1 MMRHDAEKL
10 LGGYAAGILTAAEKT
25 ALFSTALEHQELFEA
40 LADEEALRELLA
52 DPEARRHLLALL
64 GDAKAAKPIRLWR
77 RPAVL
82 GLAASLLAMV
92 TTSVLLWQ
100 RENPVPSAP
109 VADESTPA
117 PKPGPPARL
126 AEDSLQEKVVAPGT
140 TPASVPPSAQTQGNV
155 RGAATA
161 PALVAQPASRPGAEA
176 EAFANASRELKAEA
190 APEHRYEAKK
200 RAADRPQAPT
210 VVEVVSAAASAD
222 KTRPAPRL
230 AKDSLEQLPRQQAAA
245 ADAALPSGVALG
257 GVQASAKASATQAK
271 RDLHILPPPTH
282 VLEHLEHGTVRLTVT
297 WASGNHLYVLKRGV
311 SGTAL
316 LAPVKSVPNK
326 AGATQSTFE
335 FPLGAKDHVN
345 LYLLPQPAAD
355 PKNLPAE
362 GEFEGH
368 RLRVL

>member
-25 ALFSTALEHQELFEA
+25 ALFSAALEHQELFEA

-210 VVEVVSAAASAD
+210 VVEVVSAAA
-222 KTRPAPRL
+222 
-230 AKDSLEQLPRQQAAA
+230 

-316 LAPVKSVPNK
+316 LAPVKSVPNI